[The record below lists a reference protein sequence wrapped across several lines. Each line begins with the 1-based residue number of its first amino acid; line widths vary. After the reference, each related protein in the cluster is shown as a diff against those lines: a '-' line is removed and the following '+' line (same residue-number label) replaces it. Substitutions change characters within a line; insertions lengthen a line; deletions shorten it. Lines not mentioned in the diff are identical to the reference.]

1 MTKKPSMAMELL
13 HYIVVYAVLAGSWTS
28 IMNYFKGDVVPTAI
42 TGFIVFVVADILAH
56 RFILGEKIV

>member
-1 MTKKPSMAMELL
+1 MKKPNMAMELL
-13 HYIVVYAVLAGSWTS
+13 HYVVVYAVLAGSWTT
-28 IMNYFKGDVVPTAI
+28 IMNYFKGDLMLTVV